1 MLRRFIVLPKLWELI
16 FRLFAKR
23 IWLTFTRKHASCG
36 EDAPVR
42 HACFAAIRVRA
53 KPPRHLFSV
62 RPESALLAA
71 RPQPADLSSPSR

>member
-1 MLRRFIVLPKLWELI
+1 MLRRFIVLPKLGELI

-36 EDAPVR
+36 GDAPVR
-42 HACFAAIRVRA
+42 HACFAAIRVRGA
-53 KPPRHLFSV
+53 AAAPLPV

-71 RPQPADLSSPSR
+71 RSQPADLSSPSR